1 MGAERAVWTVKGGRY
16 GERVDRLLASNVIG
30 GGWEQLPSLEHV
42 DSKEKLA
49 EIYRAAYPDMK
60 SSAAANYV
68 GQLWSLVHRM
78 QEGELVVLS
87 VKTTGTIAVGR
98 IAGPYQYRD
107 DLGEDLH
114 HCRPVTWLATDI
126 PRDAFDQDL
135 LFSFGA
141 FLTFGRVKR
150 ENAEARV
157 LAAIEGRTTR
167 LTVRL
172 SPSAAEADQEESVED
187 APDIEA
193 LAREQVRQHV
203 SQVFA
208 GHELADLVGHVLGA
222 RGYSSVSVSP
232 PGADRGVDIL
242 AGSGPLGLDRPRLAV
257 QVKTGQAGVEEYR
270 ALRGVM
276 QEFGA
281 DHGLLVAWSG
291 FKGTVRN
298 EARTSHFTI
307 RLWDADALLNELFRA
322 YDGLPDLVRSQLPLK
337 RVLALVPDTE

>member
-1 MGAERAVWTVKGGRY
+1 MGAEQAVWTVKGGRH
-16 GERVDRLLASNVIG
+16 GERVDRLVANNLIG
-30 GGWEQLPSLEHV
+30 GGWEQLPSLDNV

-49 EIYRAAYPDMK
+49 EIYRAAYPDAK
-60 SSAAANYV
+60 SSTAANYV

-78 QEGELVVLS
+78 QQGELVVLS
-87 VKTTGTIAVGR
+87 MKTTGTIAVGR

-107 DLGEDLH
+107 DLGEDLR

-150 ENAEARV
+150 ENAEGRV
-157 LAAIEGRTTR
+157 LAAIEGRQTR
-167 LTVRL
+167 PKVTLGQT
-172 SPSAAEADQEESVED
+172 STDEEDSVED

-203 SQVFA
+203 TQVFA
-208 GHELADLVGHVLGA
+208 GHDLADLVAQVLGA

-242 AGSGPLGLDRPRLAV
+242 AGSGPLGLDHPRLAV
-257 QVKTGQAGVEEYR
+257 QVKTGQAGVDEYR

-276 QEFGA
+276 EDFRA
-281 DHGLLVAWSG
+281 DQGLLVAWSG

-307 RLWDADALLNELFRA
+307 RLWDADAFLDELFHA
-322 YDGLPDLVRSQLPLK
+322 YDKLPDSIRSQLPLK
-337 RVLALVPDTE
+337 RVLALVPESE

>member
-1 MGAERAVWTVKGGRY
+1 MGTERAVWTVKGGRY
-16 GERVDRLLASNVIG
+16 GERVDRFLANEVIG

-42 DSKEKLA
+42 DSKERLA
-49 EIYRAAYPDMK
+49 EVYRAAYPDMK
-60 SSAAANYV
+60 ASAVANYV

-78 QEGELVVLS
+78 QEGELVTLS

-98 IAGPYQYRD
+98 IAGPYEYRN
-107 DLGEDLH
+107 DLGEDLR
-114 HCRPVTWLATDI
+114 HCRPVTWLATEI

-135 LFSFGA
+135 LYSFGA

-157 LAAIEGRTTR
+157 LAAIEGRKLR
-167 LTVRL
+167 PKIALG
-172 SPSAAEADQEESVED
+172 PAADEVEEESVED

-203 SQVFA
+203 TQMFA

-222 RGYSSVSVSP
+222 RGYSSVTVSP

-257 QVKTGQAGVEEYR
+257 QVKTGQAGVDEYR

-291 FKGTVRN
+291 FKGTVQN

-307 RLWDADALLNELFRA
+307 RLWDADALLDELFRA
-322 YDGLPDLVRSQLPLK
+322 YDGLPDSTRSQLPLK
-337 RVLALVPDTE
+337 RVLALVPETE